1 MSICEILDL
10 IMSFVVDR
18 FFFREQNACPGRL
31 GSGSM
36 QPLNW
41 IRHGE
46 CLHNASRKFVGVN
59 LNRWFAFFK
68 AMPSWHVSDLEN
80 HLHKAC
86 ASWDMLRF
94 LAINQLRFVEVSW
107 FQSIILGLMKQA
119 KLKAKAKFPA
129 PPCLQVFLSLSNVP
143 LTVQVGFF
151 PMSSLP
157 HPSFTSLI
165 TNQRTNYSSKSIYS
179 IWECKE
185 TSMAQGAPSHQG
197 IVQLLTTPFS
207 TRNSWPWWRDDLLPG
222 FLKKAVIRQHI
233 KALLLE
239 VLGIDIAWLIVLI
252 SL

>member
-46 CLHNASRKFVGVN
+46 WLHDASHEFPSEN

-68 AMPSWHVSDLEN
+68 AMPSWHVSYLEN

-94 LAINQLRFVEVSW
+94 LAINQLRFVEISW

-143 LTVQVGFF
+143 LTVQVG
-151 PMSSLP
+151 
-157 HPSFTSLI
+157 
-165 TNQRTNYSSKSIYS
+165 
-179 IWECKE
+179 
-185 TSMAQGAPSHQG
+185 
-197 IVQLLTTPFS
+197 LLRCQASPIPVS
-207 TRNSWPWWRDDLLPG
+207 Q
-222 FLKKAVIRQHI
+222 A
-233 KALLLE
+233 
-239 VLGIDIAWLIVLI
+239 
-252 SL
+252 